1 MTTNKCISI
10 NFAEGEYE
18 KLRKAAAYTTLNDA
32 SLVRILIK
40 KNINAAKTKGFL
52 EFNFPMNRKV
62 EQGCYRS
69 KAIQLS
75 PEDYREFSRIRDCV
89 TLTTSNLIKYWIMPE
104 LEQIIENKGWEAEK

>member
-1 MTTNKCISI
+1 MTTNKSISI

-18 KLRKAAAYTTLNDA
+18 KLKKAAAYTTLNDA

-40 KNINAAKTKGFL
+40 KNMNAANTNGFL
-52 EFNFPMNRKV
+52 QFKFPINRQV
-62 EQGCYRS
+62 AQGCYRS

-75 PEDYREFSRIRDCV
+75 PEDYQEFNRIRECV
-89 TLTTSNLIKYWIMPE
+89 TLTTSNLVKYWIMPE

>member
-1 MTTNKCISI
+1 MTNKCISI
-10 NFAEGEYE
+10 NFSESEYE
-18 KLRKAAAYTTLNDA
+18 KLRKAAAYTTINDT

-40 KNINAAKTKGFL
+40 KNINAAKKKGCL
-52 EFNFPMNRKV
+52 EFNFPMDKKV

-75 PEDYREFSRIRDCV
+75 EEDYREFSLLRSCV

-104 LEQIIENKGWEAEK
+104 LEQIIKNKGWEAEK